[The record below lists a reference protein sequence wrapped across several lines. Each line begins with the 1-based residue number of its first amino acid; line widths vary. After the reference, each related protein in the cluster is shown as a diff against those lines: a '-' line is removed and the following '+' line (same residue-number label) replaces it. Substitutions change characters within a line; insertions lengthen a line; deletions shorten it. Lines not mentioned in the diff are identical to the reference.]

1 MDVEKVNEMNIES
14 ISNQKKH
21 FTFNANDP
29 KVEKFFKNARSNFKM
44 RLYQLW
50 KVPGAFWFRLKV
62 EHVGADKTVVSLPN
76 SWRTQNPFNSI
87 YFVGLLAAAEY
98 STAIFVYSRVMMADN
113 VKFIVKDVKADFV
126 KKGNARTFFTCDEPQ
141 KIDAAVNRAI
151 ETGEQQSIMLKSIG
165 KKASGEVVSN
175 VEITWTFKKV

>member
-1 MDVEKVNEMNIES
+1 MNMES
-14 ISNQKKH
+14 ISTEKKH
-21 FTFNANDP
+21 FTFNPKDP
-29 KVEKFFKNARSNFKM
+29 KVQKFFKDASNNFKM
-44 RLYQLW
+44 RLYQLG
-50 KVPGAFWFRLKV
+50 KVPGAFWFRLRV
-62 EHVGADKTVVSLPN
+62 EYVGADKTVVSLPN

-98 STAIFVYSRVMMADN
+98 STAIFVYSRVMMAGN

-126 KKGNARTFFTCDEPQ
+126 KKGNERTFFTCDEPK

-151 ETGEQQSIMLKSIG
+151 ETGEQQTITLKSIG

-175 VEITWTFKKV
+175 VEITWTFKKG

>member
-1 MDVEKVNEMNIES
+1 
-14 ISNQKKH
+14 
-21 FTFNANDP
+21 
-29 KVEKFFKNARSNFKM
+29 M
-44 RLYQLW
+44 RLYQL
-50 KVPGAFWFRLKV
+50 KNVPGAFWFRLKV
-62 EHVGADKTVVSLPN
+62 EHVDENKTVVSLPN

-151 ETGEQQSIMLKSIG
+151 ETGEQQSITLKSIG